1 MSDSRTPEEGSVETD
16 DGPERPPRYEQVI
29 RWAEYIKAQPPEV
42 SIPPESMVSSGS
54 QGLK

>member
-1 MSDSRTPEEGSVETD
+1 MTDSGTPREIPSGAD

-42 SIPPESMVSSGS
+42 
-54 QGLK
+54 